1 MKTNAPHSVVAA
13 KPEILENYRDFEP
26 PAQVR
31 RIVEDLLEYLPANY
45 LRELHKIILINQS
58 ALTRDQRRQK
68 IWGRRHKYRLAEAK
82 GAYYQAT
89 NSSLATVWLFV
100 DNILK
105 SQPPWVLKTP
115 LLCYSE
121 FGEVL
126 YHEIGHHIHAVHKP
140 VHEGQED
147 VAEDWSKKLWWEF
160 FRRKYWY
167 LIPIRYPLLLLT
179 KLAMRILQ
187 SVQDARRTKTASSD

>member
-1 MKTNAPHSVVAA
+1 MTNASQGLGPA

-26 PAQVR
+26 PSQVR
-31 RIVEDLLEYLPANY
+31 RIVEELLECAPPNY
-45 LRELHKIILINQS
+45 LRGLDKIILTNQL

-68 IWGRRHKYRLAEAK
+68 IWGRKHKYRLAEAR

-89 NSSLATVWLFV
+89 NSSLATIWLFV

-105 SQPPWVLKTP
+105 SQPPWALKTP
-115 LLCYSE
+115 LLRYSE

-140 VHEGQED
+140 VHEGEEN
-147 VAEDWSKKLWWEF
+147 VAEDWSKKLRWEF
-160 FRRKYWY
+160 FRKKYWY
-167 LIPIRYPLLLLT
+167 LIPIRYPLLLFTRLT
-179 KLAMRILQ
+179 LRILQ
-187 SVQDARRTKTASSD
+187 SRRDAKRARTVPSN